1 MDSKTL
7 GGRMRAV
14 REKIGLN
21 QKDIAE
27 ALGVGQPY
35 ITRLETGG
43 VKTDFLLRALTFYKQ
58 YISLDRLFNE
68 QVSILDCLAEEMK
81 SPRKELIDKRA
92 ENIREEVNEILA
104 NLKEEQNKNIE
115 KAIKEFNVKIDAIKE

>member
-7 GGRMRAV
+7 GRRMRAV

-92 ENIREEVNEILA
+92 ENIREEVNEILS

>member
-7 GGRMRAV
+7 GRRMRAV

-27 ALGVGQPY
+27 ALGVGHPY

>member
-7 GGRMRAV
+7 GKRMRAV

>member
-7 GGRMRAV
+7 GRRMRAV

-115 KAIKEFNVKIDAIKE
+115 KAIKEFNVKINAIKE